1 MLTTKTVLTRCQQ
14 SPPCFST
21 PLVAA
26 AAAWLLLQPAGGTLG
41 TVTGF
46 LLLVLLC
53 GSSVTDIRTRKIH
66 NSLTYTL
73 LAAAIL
79 LNACGSLLGD
89 FSPLGTIGLAPSLTG
104 AVACFCVM
112 LFPYRMAGGGAGD
125 VKLATVIGAL
135 LGPHL
140 GLFAIA
146 LSYACAGLGIIA
158 AAAYRKGVLALV
170 AALVRNCASR
180 LLPAYVL
187 QPSPEQ
193 CALIM
198 QPVPLAPFFAAGTL
212 LTVLEVIPQ

>member
-1 MLTTKTVLTRCQQ
+1 MLTTTIVLTRSQQ
-14 SPPCFST
+14 SPPRFSS

-26 AAAWLLLQPAGGTLG
+26 VAAWILLQPAGSALG

-46 LLLVLLC
+46 LLLVLLF
-53 GSSVTDIRTRKIH
+53 GSSVTDISARRIH
-66 NSLTYTL
+66 NSLTYPM
-73 LAAAIL
+73 LAAALL
-79 LNACGSLLGD
+79 LNVLGSLLGD
-89 FSPLGTIGLAPSLTG
+89 VPRLGTIGLVPSLTG
-104 AVACFCVM
+104 ALLCFCVM

-146 LSYACAGLGIIA
+146 LSYACAGLGILV
-158 AAAYRKGVLALV
+158 AAAYRRGSIALF
-170 AALVRNCASR
+170 AALLRNCAAR

-212 LTVLEVIPQ
+212 LTVLEVIPR